1 MLVIARVT
9 ESVVQLGS
17 ASSLYLRSTVR
28 TRVVALAIDT
38 GAALSLVS
46 SVRQVRLTR
55 CIVTA
60 QLEPLSGRVGEHLIT
75 ALPLDAG
82 LLASNVGPRVRMA
95 DHLVEHPVLLGLDQL
110 FDALTVNETAND
122 RLNLDETVVHLEE
135 VLLV

>member
-1 MLVIARVT
+1 M
-9 ESVVQLGS
+9 VQLGG
-17 ASSLYLRSTVR
+17 ASSRYLRSTVR

-46 SVRQVRLTR
+46 SARQVRLTR

-82 LLASNVGPRVRMA
+82 LLAGNVGPRVRMA